1 MTIKI
6 KRENK
11 KKMENTNIKDN
22 ATITVLV
29 RPVKD
34 RQGILTY
41 RMVGDG
47 GKLVDLRW
55 KKDTDLHELNECK
68 KARVTVDYL
77 SDASERY
84 EYPRFY
90 AGGIVAI
97 EKIY

>member
-1 MTIKI
+1 
-6 KRENK
+6 
-11 KKMENTNIKDN
+11 MENTNNKDN

-34 RQGILTY
+34 KTGKEFMTY

-55 KKDTDLHELNECK
+55 KKDTDLRELNECK
-68 KARVTVDYL
+68 KARVTVEYL
-77 SDASERY
+77 SDASNRY
-84 EYPRFY
+84 EFPRFY

>member
-1 MTIKI
+1 
-6 KRENK
+6 
-11 KKMENTNIKDN
+11 MENTNIKDN

-34 RQGILTY
+34 KTGKEFLTY
-41 RMVGDG
+41 RMVGEG

-55 KKDTDLHELNECK
+55 KKDTDLRELNECK

-77 SDASERY
+77 SDARARF

-97 EKIY
+97 EKIF

>member
-1 MTIKI
+1 MKI
-6 KRENK
+6 
-11 KKMENTNIKDN
+11 TNIKGN
-22 ATITVLV
+22 ATIAVLV

-34 RQGILTY
+34 KTGKEFMAY

-55 KKDTDLHELNECK
+55 KKDTDLRELNECK

-77 SDASERY
+77 SDASARY
-84 EYPRFY
+84 EFPRFY
-90 AGGIVAI
+90 AGGIVAV

>member
-1 MTIKI
+1 
-6 KRENK
+6 
-11 KKMENTNIKDN
+11 MENTNIKDT

-29 RPVKD
+29 KPVKD
-34 RQGILTY
+34 RTGKEFMTY

-55 KKDTDLHELNECK
+55 KKDTDLRELNECK

-90 AGGIVAI
+90 ADGIVAI

>member
-1 MTIKI
+1 
-6 KRENK
+6 
-11 KKMENTNIKDN
+11 MENTNIKDN
-22 ATITVLV
+22 ASITVIV
-29 RPVKD
+29 RSVKD
-34 RQGILTY
+34 RTGKEFLTY

-55 KKDTDLHELNECK
+55 KKDTDLRELNECK

-77 SDASERY
+77 SDASARY
-84 EYPRFY
+84 EFPRFY

>member
-1 MTIKI
+1 
-6 KRENK
+6 
-11 KKMENTNIKDN
+11 MENTNIKDN
-22 ATITVLV
+22 ATFTVLV

-34 RQGILTY
+34 KTGKEFMTY
-41 RMVGDG
+41 RMVGEG

-55 KKDTDLHELNECK
+55 KKDTDLRELNECK

-77 SDASERY
+77 SDASEHY
-84 EYPRFY
+84 EFPRFY

>member
-1 MTIKI
+1 
-6 KRENK
+6 
-11 KKMENTNIKDN
+11 MENTNIKDN

-34 RQGILTY
+34 KTGKEFLIY

-55 KKDTDLHELNECK
+55 KKDTDLRELNECK

-77 SDASERY
+77 SDASARFEF
-84 EYPRFY
+84 PRFY

>member
-1 MTIKI
+1 
-6 KRENK
+6 
-11 KKMENTNIKDN
+11 MENTNIEDN

-34 RQGILTY
+34 KTGKEFLTY
-41 RMVGDG
+41 RMVGEG

-55 KKDTDLHELNECK
+55 RKETDLRILNECK

-77 SDASERY
+77 SDASARFEF
-84 EYPRFY
+84 PRFY

>member
-1 MTIKI
+1 
-6 KRENK
+6 
-11 KKMENTNIKDN
+11 MENTNIKDN

-29 RPVKD
+29 ISVKD
-34 RQGILTY
+34 RTGKEFLTY

-55 KKDTDLHELNECK
+55 KKDTDLRELNECK

-77 SDASERY
+77 SDASDRFEF
-84 EYPRFY
+84 PRFY
-90 AGGIVAI
+90 AGGIVAV